1 MSLHVLLIAVPG
13 GEDPEVAHS
22 RAVDRTRAALPN
34 LRFVASYR
42 TQGSVDFVD
51 VLELDEESEDPDRV
65 GALLGEDGACRVEV
79 LPAQA
84 SALLRAPGSAP
95 PGSLA

>member
-1 MSLHVLLIAVPG
+1 VSLHVVLVSVRA
-13 GEDPEVAHS
+13 GEEPEAAHT
-22 RAVDRTRAALPN
+22 RAVARTREALPN

-51 VLELDEESEDPDRV
+51 VLELDDEREDPGEV
-65 GALLGEDGACRVEV
+65 AALLGGDGALSAEL

-95 PGSLA
+95 PP